1 MCELWV
7 DMDVGRGSFCV
18 KVRGSPSLSPSP
30 SFCVKVGGVLVL
42 TISMLVAA
50 QLPDCLAPLMI
61 HNTLD
66 NPLHDLH

>member
-30 SFCVKVGGVLVL
+30 SFCVKVGGVLVEA
-42 TISMLVAA
+42 ISMLVAA
-50 QLPDCLAPLMI
+50 RPQTAW
-61 HNTLD
+61 HR
-66 NPLHDLH
+66 

>member
-18 KVRGSPSLSPSP
+18 KVGGSPSLS
-30 SFCVKVGGVLVL
+30 FCVSVRGGVLVEA
-42 TISMLVAA
+42 ISMLVAA
-50 QLPDCLAPLMI
+50 RPPDCLAPLMI

-66 NPLHDLH
+66 NGLHDLD